1 MQEIADGVFIEESY
15 AGVVLGAVSMETG
28 LLMID
33 APIFAED
40 ARSWRSSMMN
50 FSSVGNRLLA
60 SMDAH
65 HDRSLGLRN
74 MECRLIG
81 HETLKD
87 EYRSRPVSIKAQ
99 IQDTGAEWEELNGLG
114 SIRWLVPEVTF
125 AEHLVLQWGESPV
138 RLEYHPGSSIGSS
151 WAIVPQS
158 KVVFVADTVVANM
171 PPFLHQANIPQW
183 LKSLELLRTDFSDYM
198 IVSGRSGIITQKE
211 VDAQIKFLEKAESC
225 LKRALRRKSSVN
237 DLDSVVNK
245 LMNDFPDQTIYR
257 KRLAYGLAQC
267 YQHNYLVKE

>member
-1 MQEIADGVFIEESY
+1 MQEIADGVFIEDSY

-114 SIRWLVPEVTF
+114 SIRWLTPEITF
-125 AEHLVLQWGESPV
+125 SEHLSLQWGQQPV
-138 RLEYHPGSSIGSS
+138 RLEYHPGSAIGAT
-151 WAIVPQS
+151 WAVVPHS

-171 PPFLHQANIPQW
+171 PPFLHQANIPVW
-183 LKSLELLRTDFSDYM
+183 IESLELLKKDFKDYL
-198 IVSGRSGIITQKE
+198 IISGRSGVVTLE
-211 VDAQIKFLEKAESC
+211 DVDTQIKFLEKTESY
-225 LKRALRRKSSVN
+225 LKRALRRRSGVN
-237 DLDSVVNK
+237 DLDFCVNK
-245 LMNDFPDQTIYR
+245 LVNDFPGQSIYR

-267 YQHNYLVKE
+267 YQQNYLVNE

>member
-1 MQEIADGVFIEESY
+1 MQEIADGVFIEDSF
-15 AGVVLGAVSMETG
+15 AGVILGAVSMETG

-50 FSSVGNRLLA
+50 FSSVGNRLLV
-60 SMDAH
+60 SMDSH

-81 HETLKD
+81 HESLKE

-114 SIRWLVPEVTF
+114 SIRWLVPEITF
-125 AEHLVLQWGESPV
+125 SEHLTLQWGEYPV
-138 RLEYHPGSSIGSS
+138 RLEYHPGSSIGAT
-151 WAIVPQS
+151 WAVVPRR
-158 KVVFVADTVVANM
+158 KVVFVADTVVVNM
-171 PPFLHQANIPQW
+171 PPFLHQANIPEW
-183 LKSLELLRTDFSDYM
+183 LNSLECLSKDFKDFT
-198 IVSGRSGIITQKE
+198 IISGRSGIVTQKDIE
-211 VDAQIKFLEKAESC
+211 AQIKFLEKAETQM
-225 LKRALRRKSSVN
+225 KRLLRRKSSVN
-237 DLDSVVNK
+237 EIDSAVNR
-245 LMNDFPDQTIYR
+245 LMSDFPEKTIYR

-267 YQHNYLVKE
+267 YQQNYLVNE

>member
-1 MQEIADGVFIEESY
+1 MQEIADGVFIEQTYS
-15 AGVVLGAVSMETG
+15 GVVLGAVSMERG

-50 FSSVGNRLLA
+50 FSSVGNRLLV

-81 HETLKD
+81 HESLKE

-99 IQDTGAEWEELNGLG
+99 IQETGAEWEELNGLG
-114 SIRWLVPEVTF
+114 SIRWLIPEITF
-125 AEHLVLQWGESPV
+125 SEHLFLNWSEQPV
-138 RLEYHPGSSIGSS
+138 CLEYHPGSSIGST
-151 WAIVPQS
+151 WVIVPQH
-158 KVVFVADTVVANM
+158 KVIFVADTVVADM
-171 PPFLHQANIPQW
+171 PPFLHQADIPAW
-183 LKSLELLRTDFSDYM
+183 IESLELLKSKFSDYM
-198 IVSGRSGIITQKE
+198 IVSGRSGLVTLKDIDVQS
-211 VDAQIKFLEKAESC
+211 KFLEKADSY
-225 LKRALRRKSSVN
+225 LKRLQRRKAGVN
-237 DLDSVVNK
+237 DLDSTVSK
-245 LMNDFPDQTIYR
+245 LMNDFSEKMIYR

-267 YQHNYLVKE
+267 YQQKYLVKE

>member
-1 MQEIADGVFIEESY
+1 MQEIADGVFIEDTFD
-15 AGVVLGAVSMETG
+15 GVVLGAVSMDNG

-40 ARSWRSSMMN
+40 ARAWRSSMMN

-81 HETLKD
+81 HESLKD

-114 SIRWLVPEVTF
+114 SIRWLAPEITF
-125 AEHLVLQWGESPV
+125 SDHLSLYWGENPV
-138 RLEYHPGSSIGSS
+138 RLEYHPGPAIGST
-151 WAIVPQS
+151 WVVVPHA
-158 KVVFVADTVVANM
+158 KVVFVADTVIARM
-171 PPFLHQANIPQW
+171 PPFLHQADLPAW
-183 LKSLELLRTDFSDYM
+183 LESLAVLKHEYRDYL
-198 IVSGRSGIITQKE
+198 IVSGRSGVVSMKD
-211 VDAQIKFLEKAESC
+211 VDAQIKFLEKAEG
-225 LKRALRRKSSVN
+225 LMKRALRRKSGVN
-237 DLDSVVNK
+237 DLDSCIHR
-245 LMNDFPDQTIYR
+245 LMNDFPDQPIYR
-257 KRLAYGLAQC
+257 KRLAYGFAQC
-267 YQHNYLVKE
+267 YQQNYLASE

>member
-1 MQEIADGVFIEESY
+1 MQEIADGVFIEDSY
-15 AGVVLGAVSMETG
+15 AGVVLGAVSMDTG

-81 HETLKD
+81 HEALKD

-114 SIRWLVPEVTF
+114 SIRWLSPEITF
-125 AEHLVLQWGESPV
+125 SEHLFLNWGEQPV
-138 RLEYHPGSSIGSS
+138 RLEYHPGPAVGST
-151 WAIVPQS
+151 WAVVPHA
-158 KVVFVADTVVANM
+158 KAVFIADTVIANM
-171 PPFLHQANIPQW
+171 PPFLHQANIPDW
-183 LKSLELLRTDFSDYM
+183 LESLEVLKNEYSDYLL
-198 IVSGRSGIITQKE
+198 ISGRSGIVTLKDVE
-211 VDAQIKFLEKAESC
+211 AQIKFLEKTESL
-225 LKRALRRKSSVN
+225 LKRALRRKYGVGDLNSSI
-237 DLDSVVNK
+237 NK
-245 LMNDFPDQTIYR
+245 LVNDFPDESIYQ
-257 KRLAYGLAQC
+257 KRLAYGFAQC
-267 YQHNYLVKE
+267 YQQNYLVNE